1 MIRRITAID
10 AHTAGQPLR
19 LITGGFPRPRGAT
32 MPAKRDWL
40 KKRWDRLRRALLRE
54 PRGHAGL
61 CGAVLIEPVSD
72 RAHAGLLFLDG
83 NGYPPLSGH
92 GVIAALTIALERR
105 LLQLAD
111 PDGEIVLDTPAGVVR
126 ARASI
131 RADGKVERVAYEGVP
146 AFVLRPGLPVRL
158 GARVVPV
165 DVAYGGAFYAIA
177 DGEAAGAAIRR
188 QGQLESLRAVGAAL
202 AAGVEA
208 AIDVVHP
215 ADPGMRGIG
224 GTLFTGAPDR
234 AGAHLRSATVFA
246 GGRLGRSPGG
256 TGTAALLAV
265 LDDMGLLA
273 GAGRFVHE
281 GIAGATF
288 TGAVAGRVEVG
299 GLPAVQPR
307 VEGAAWITGEAELV
321 IDDDD
326 PLRDGFVL

>member
-1 MIRRITAID
+1 MR
-10 AHTAGQPLR
+10 
-19 LITGGFPRPRGAT
+19 
-32 MPAKRDWL
+32 AKRDWL

-61 CGAVLIEPVSD
+61 CGAVLTEPVTAD
-72 RAHAGLLFLDG
+72 AHAGLLFLDG
-83 NGYPPLSGH
+83 SGYPSLSGH

-105 LLQLAD
+105 LLHLAE
-111 PDGEIVLDTPAGVVR
+111 PDGDIVLDTPAGLVR

-131 RADGKVERVAYEGVP
+131 RDDGTVERVSYVGVP
-146 AFVLRPGLPVRL
+146 AFVLRPGLPVAL

-165 DVAYGGAFYAIA
+165 DVAFGGVFHAIV
-177 DGEAAGAAIRR
+177 DGEAAGAAIRP
-188 QGQLESLRAVGAAL
+188 GQLERLAALGAAL
-202 AAGVEA
+202 ATAVEA

-215 ADPGMRGIG
+215 ADPGLRGIS
-224 GTLFTGAPDR
+224 GTVFTGAPDR
-234 AGAHLRSATVFA
+234 AEAHLRSATVFA
-246 GGRLGRSPGG
+246 GGRLARAPGG

-265 LDDMGLLA
+265 LDAMGLLA

-288 TGAVAGRVEVG
+288 TAAVAGRAEVG
-299 GLPAVQPR
+299 GLPAILPR
-307 VEGAAWITGEAELV
+307 VEGAAWITGESELV